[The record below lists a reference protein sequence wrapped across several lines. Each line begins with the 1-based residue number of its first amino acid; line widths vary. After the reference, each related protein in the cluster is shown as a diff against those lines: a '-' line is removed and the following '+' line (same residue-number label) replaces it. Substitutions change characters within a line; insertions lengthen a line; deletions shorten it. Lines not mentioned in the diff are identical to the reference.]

1 MTYSPWD
8 GTTASTGDA
17 SYQLAFNS
25 TASNGSGIPYLSL
38 RKGIDSTWNSWYT
51 LLNSGNY
58 NSYAPTLTG
67 AGASGTWGINITGN
81 ASTATNATTATN
93 STNWQSTSHNGTYWL
108 NNAWDGARWYLTS
121 NHGAPV
127 RVGYADTAGNADT
140 VDGYHMNQNVLT
152 SSAPTFG

>member
-17 SYQLAFNS
+17 TYQLAFNS
-25 TASNGSGIPYLSL
+25 TATNGSGIPYLSL

-58 NSYAPTLTG
+58 NSYSPSLTG
-67 AGASGTWGINITGN
+67 IGASGTWGISIT
-81 ASTATNATTATN
+81 
-93 STNWQSTSHNGTYWL
+93 
-108 NNAWDGARWYLTS
+108 
-121 NHGAPV
+121 
-127 RVGYADTAGNADT
+127 GNADT

-152 SSAPTFG
+152 TSAPTFG